1 MGLYVAS
8 AFWLGLVVLLL
19 LDEWVDISITRGGGG
34 GVGAGNRNMNETKI
48 GLAEAAIGFR
58 SNTY

>member
-8 AFWLGLVVLLL
+8 ALWLGLVVVLL
-19 LDEWVDISITRGGGG
+19 LDEWVDITRGGGG